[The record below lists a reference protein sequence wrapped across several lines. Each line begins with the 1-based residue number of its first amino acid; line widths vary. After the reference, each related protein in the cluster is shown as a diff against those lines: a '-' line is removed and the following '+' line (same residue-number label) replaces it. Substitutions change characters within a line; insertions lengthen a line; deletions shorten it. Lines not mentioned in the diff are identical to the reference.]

1 MSRSVTSREVFDPL
15 LLQIEMLSRGAGVLS
30 RSVTSRPV
38 SAELVLQIE
47 TIAGEGSRHV
57 NSPFV
62 FIQISWN
69 TRVRL
74 FGLSAG
80 VAYVKTSPS

>member
-15 LLQIEMLSRGAGVLS
+15 LLQIEMLSRGVGVLS

-47 TIAGEGSRHV
+47 TIAGEGSRH
-57 NSPFV
+57 
-62 FIQISWN
+62 
-69 TRVRL
+69 
-74 FGLSAG
+74 G
-80 VAYVKTSPS
+80 KTPAA